1 MMSCWQNEPEA
12 RPAFTVLTKQLRK
25 MENQHK
31 VRFNVNIKSD
41 ELSFEQ
47 SSFFFL
53 VLVLLF
59 RNSQLNLLKRFRWH
73 CIQNV

>member
-12 RPAFTVLTKQLRK
+12 RPEFTVLTKQLRK

-31 VRFNVNIKSD
+31 VRFNISIKSD

-47 SSFFFL
+47 SSFYL
-53 VLVLLF
+53 SVVPVV
-59 RNSQLNLLKRFRWH
+59 S
-73 CIQNV
+73 

>member
-31 VRFNVNIKSD
+31 VRFNINIKSKSNIGTYAASFNVTD
-41 ELSFEQ
+41 VRELKHRRS
-47 SSFFFL
+47 
-53 VLVLLF
+53 
-59 RNSQLNLLKRFRWH
+59 
-73 CIQNV
+73 